1 MENWVGTRIKNLRK
15 VKGLTQEELAELCN
29 VSPSC
34 ISRWETG
41 NLFPRRENLILLSK
55 VLDVSPEEIL
65 NISNAAVSEDKV
77 IMECV
82 FLLEKLTPDERN
94 HIFKL
99 IQWFFEAVPRPSPDN
114 NDYNI

>member
-1 MENWVGTRIKNLRK
+1 MENWVGARIKNLRK
-15 VKGLTQEELAELCN
+15 VKGLTQEELAELCD

-41 NLFPRRENLILLSK
+41 SLFPRRENLILLSK

-65 NISNAAVSEDKV
+65 NVSNTAVSNDKV

-94 HIFKL
+94 HILKL
-99 IQWFFEAVPRPSPDN
+99 IQLFFEAIKRLSPDN
-114 NDYNI
+114 MDYNI